1 MQIYIFC
8 ITLHHNFYTK
18 MKIIVIGSGFSGLS
32 SAAFLAHKG
41 HEVTIIEKNS
51 NIGGRARQF
60 KAKGYTFD
68 MGPSW
73 YWMSDV
79 FENFFKE
86 FNKNIEDYYDLLQ
99 LDPGFKIIF
108 NNKKSLEIPASWDS
122 ICEKFEKLEP
132 GSSKKLNSFMK
143 EAEFKYDFGMNKL
156 VYETGLSFKEVMK
169 KEIFL
174 NIFKLQMF
182 SSYRKHVAKYF
193 KHPYLIALLE
203 FPVLFLGT
211 APSKTPALYSLMA
224 YSGIK
229 KGTFYPNGGFG
240 KVIDGFGKLC
250 EEMGVKFKL
259 DETVNKLNIN
269 NNKVDTVITNKNNYD
284 CDLVIGSADYNHVDS
299 KLIPSRYKNYSDKY
313 WDKKTFSPS
322 SLIFYLGVNKKIK
335 NLEHHNLFFDENID
349 SHTEEIYSD
358 PKWPT
363 KPLFYVCCPSK
374 TDKNVAPEGKENL
387 FFLMPIAPGLKDD
400 EKTREKYFK
409 IMLKRLE
416 NYTEDN
422 IEDNIEFKKS
432 YCVNDFKD
440 DYNAFKGN
448 AYGLANTLTQ
458 TANFKPK
465 IINKKISNLFYTGQL
480 TVPGPGV
487 PPSIISG
494 QVVANYI
501 NNL

>member
-1 MQIYIFC
+1 
-8 ITLHHNFYTK
+8 
-18 MKIIVIGSGFSGLS
+18 
-32 SAAFLAHKG
+32 
-41 HEVTIIEKNS
+41 
-51 NIGGRARQF
+51 
-60 KAKGYTFD
+60 
-68 MGPSW
+68 
-73 YWMSDV
+73 
-79 FENFFKE
+79 
-86 FNKNIEDYYDLLQ
+86 
-99 LDPGFKIIF
+99 
-108 NNKKSLEIPASWDS
+108 
-122 ICEKFEKLEP
+122 
-132 GSSKKLNSFMK
+132 
-143 EAEFKYDFGMNKL
+143 
-156 VYETGLSFKEVMK
+156 
-169 KEIFL
+169 
-174 NIFKLQMF
+174 MF

-250 EEMGVKFKL
+250 KEMGVKFKL
-259 DETVNKLNIN
+259 DDTVNKLNIN

-432 YCVNDFKD
+432 YCVNDFKV